1 MKATDALIDGHDVAR
16 KDSTMDGTADPGGD
30 FSTPAVVLN
39 TPSSAADHG
48 GSTSTVN
55 ASQPHATSDSQHQHV
70 DHTYKDYANV
80 DPDDI
85 LVNGLAEAEDEATKD
100 LFCYG
105 VGRTKRRLR
114 GSAHLS
120 FPVKLLEVLDR
131 SDLRTM

>member
-1 MKATDALIDGHDVAR
+1 MKADALIDGHDVTR
-16 KDSTMDGTADPGGD
+16 KDSTMDGTADLGGD
-30 FSTPAVVLN
+30 SPTPAVVLN

-85 LVNGLAEAEDEATKD
+85 LVNGLAEA
-100 LFCYG
+100 LFCSG
-105 VGRTKRRLR
+105 AGRTKRRLR

-120 FPVKLLEVLDR
+120 FPFKLLEVLDR